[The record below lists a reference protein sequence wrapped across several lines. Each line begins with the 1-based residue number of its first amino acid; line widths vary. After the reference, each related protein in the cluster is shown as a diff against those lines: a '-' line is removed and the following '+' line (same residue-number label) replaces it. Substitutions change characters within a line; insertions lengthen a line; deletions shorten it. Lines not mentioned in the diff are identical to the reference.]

1 MRLGNPVVNISP
13 LKTKSLRSEKVNG
26 SGCMSI
32 VEVEDHTSEPQ
43 RVKIEQPVKVA
54 ELKEKVE
61 VNAVTRRQTGQVLI
75 LTL

>member
-1 MRLGNPVVNISP
+1 
-13 LKTKSLRSEKVNG
+13 
-26 SGCMSI
+26 MSI

-54 ELKEKVE
+54 ELKGKVE

-75 LTL
+75 LTLSAPSPQNGHTESNNWSATANELF